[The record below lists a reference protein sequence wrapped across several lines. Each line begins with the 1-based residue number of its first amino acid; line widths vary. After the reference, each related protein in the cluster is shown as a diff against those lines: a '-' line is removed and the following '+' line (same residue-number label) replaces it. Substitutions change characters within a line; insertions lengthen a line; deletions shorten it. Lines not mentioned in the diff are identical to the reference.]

1 MKTRLKILNH
11 KMIDKQFKIKIQVL
25 DETIQIKM
33 RQPLN
38 YKFPA
43 TNVEEADKDKNVFRW
58 AYQDLKLSKKFK
70 RPIFRLFVEHESDQ
84 IEN

>member
-1 MKTRLKILNH
+1 MTSFELRDPDLLRYIWTVINDFSE
-11 KMIDKQFKIKIQVL
+11 IERQFKIKIQVV

-43 TNVEEADKDKNVFRW
+43 TNVEEADKDENVFRW
-58 AYQDLKLSKKFK
+58 AYQDLKLSK
-70 RPIFRLFVEHESDQ
+70 
-84 IEN
+84 